1 MLRSRVRVPPL
12 LLLSFDS
19 PRLTEIPPS
28 QNSVARYISYPR
40 RPEGC
45 PSPPPAPARAW
56 CAHVFS
62 GTPGIWARGV
72 PHEFSRVDRRQ
83 VTAYSAPN
91 GPAALDREGHYRL
104 IFEQNGAVQLLVD
117 PTDGRIVE
125 ANPAAASFYG
135 HSQATL
141 HALRITDISILPE
154 REVLQAAELAASVGG
169 HYYGF
174 PHRVASGEV
183 RLVEIY
189 AGPLEI
195 AGRALLHLI
204 VHDVTER
211 VEAVASLRRS
221 EAQVRLFVEHA
232 PAAVAM
238 LDREFRYVLVSQRW
252 LDDHGLGRR
261 DLIGAS
267 HYDIFPAAA
276 WEDVHRR
283 CLGGD
288 IERCAEDLLTRAD
301 GSTEWIQWEIRPW
314 HADTGQI
321 GGIIVFTE
329 IITARKRAEEN
340 ARQLAA
346 ERAAR
351 AADQRAATEWQGT
364 FDAIESGIILADFDG
379 TIARMNRAARELAAR
394 DHAELVGTPLMHA
407 GSSSIWGKAAEL
419 VASARDRR
427 VPIACQVEDPA
438 LGQTWELAATIYEEP
453 GVAPRVIVVARNLTE
468 MIRLQETLRRNE
480 RMSMLGSLAAGVAH
494 EVRNP
499 LFGISST
506 LDAFK
511 ARFADRPEFQRYH
524 AVLGEQV
531 ERLSA
536 LMRDLLEY
544 AKPASIEFTVGP
556 LGPVLEEAVRQC
568 AALASSA
575 EVTVQLDTDR
585 PLPSVRLAA
594 QRLTQVFRNL
604 IENAVQHTPRGG
616 VVSIRAKAREDRGS
630 RWLECRV
637 TDSGP
642 GFPPEDLEKVW
653 EPFYTKR
660 KGGTG
665 LGLALAQRIV
675 EEHDG
680 SVAARNDSTGGGSV
694 LVCLPAID
702 G

>member
-1 MLRSRVRVPPL
+1 M
-12 LLLSFDS
+12 
-19 PRLTEIPPS
+19 
-28 QNSVARYISYPR
+28 
-40 RPEGC
+40 
-45 PSPPPAPARAW
+45 
-56 CAHVFS
+56 
-62 GTPGIWARGV
+62 
-72 PHEFSRVDRRQ
+72 
-83 VTAYSAPN
+83 
-91 GPAALDREGHYRL
+91 
-104 IFEQNGAVQLLVD
+104 FEQNGAVQLVID
-117 PTDGRIVE
+117 PTEGRILE

-135 HSQATL
+135 HSQA
-141 HALRITDISILPE
+141 ALQQMRITDLSVLPE
-154 REVLQAAELAASVGG
+154 PEVLQAAELAASVGG

-195 AGRALLHLI
+195 AGRTLLHLI

-211 VEAVASLRRS
+211 VEAAASLSRS

-238 LDREFRYVLVSQRW
+238 LDRDFRYVLVSQRW

-276 WEDVHRR
+276 WEEVHRR
-283 CLGGD
+283 CLGGEV
-288 IERCAEDLLTRAD
+288 ERCDEDLLTRAD

-314 HADTGQI
+314 HADTGKI

-394 DHAELVGTPLMHA
+394 DQADLLGNPLVQA
-407 GSSSIWGKAAEL
+407 GSSPIWRTAAEL
-419 VASARDRR
+419 VASARDFRA
-427 VPIACQVEDPA
+427 PISCQVEDPA
-438 LGQTWELAATIYEEP
+438 LGQTWELAATIYQEP
-453 GVAPRVIVVARNLTE
+453 GVDPRAIVVARNLTE
-468 MIRLQETLRRNE
+468 IIRLQETTRRNE
-480 RMSMLGSLAAGVAH
+480 RMSMLGSIAAGVAH

-536 LMRDLLEY
+536 LMHDLLEY
-544 AKPASIEFTVGP
+544 AKPAPIEFTVGE
-556 LGPVLEEAVRQC
+556 LGQVLEGAMRQC
-568 AALASSA
+568 AALATS
-575 EVTVQLDTDR
+575 EGVIVQLDTDR
-585 PLPSVRLAA
+585 PLPALRVAPR
-594 QRLTQVFRNL
+594 RLTQVFRNL
-604 IENAVQHTPRGG
+604 IENAIQHTPRGG
-616 VVSIRAKAREDRGS
+616 VVGIQAKTREDRGS

-642 GFPPEDLEKVW
+642 GFPPEDLEKIW

-665 LGLALAQRIV
+665 LGLALVQRIV
-675 EEHDG
+675 EEHSG
-680 SVAARNDSTGGGSV
+680 SVSARNNPGGGGSV

-702 G
+702 S

>member
-1 MLRSRVRVPPL
+1 M
-12 LLLSFDS
+12 
-19 PRLTEIPPS
+19 
-28 QNSVARYISYPR
+28 
-40 RPEGC
+40 
-45 PSPPPAPARAW
+45 
-56 CAHVFS
+56 
-62 GTPGIWARGV
+62 
-72 PHEFSRVDRRQ
+72 
-83 VTAYSAPN
+83 
-91 GPAALDREGHYRL
+91 
-104 IFEQNGAVQLLVD
+104 FEQNGAVQLVID
-117 PTDGRIVE
+117 PTEGRILE

-135 HSQATL
+135 HSQA
-141 HALRITDISILPE
+141 ALQQMRITDLSVLPE
-154 REVLQAAELAASVGG
+154 PEVLQAAELAASVGG

-174 PHRVASGEV
+174 PHRVALGEV

-195 AGRALLHLI
+195 AGRTLLHLI

-211 VEAVASLRRS
+211 VEAAASLSRS

-238 LDREFRYVLVSQRW
+238 LDRDFRYVLVSQRW

-276 WEDVHRR
+276 WEEVHRR
-283 CLGGD
+283 CLGGEV
-288 IERCAEDLLTRAD
+288 ERCDEDLLTRAD

-314 HADTGQI
+314 HADTGKI

-394 DHAELVGTPLMHA
+394 DQADLLGNPLVQA
-407 GSSSIWGKAAEL
+407 GSSPIWRTAAEL
-419 VASARDRR
+419 VASARDFRA
-427 VPIACQVEDPA
+427 PISCQVEDPA
-438 LGQTWELAATIYEEP
+438 LGQTWELAATIYQEP
-453 GVAPRVIVVARNLTE
+453 GVDPRAIVVARNLTE
-468 MIRLQETLRRNE
+468 IIRLQETTRRNE
-480 RMSMLGSLAAGVAH
+480 RMSMLGSIAAGVAH

-536 LMRDLLEY
+536 LMHDLLEY
-544 AKPASIEFTVGP
+544 AKPAPIEFTVGE
-556 LGPVLEEAVRQC
+556 LGQVLEGAMRQC
-568 AALASSA
+568 AALATS
-575 EVTVQLDTDR
+575 EGVIVQLDTDR
-585 PLPSVRLAA
+585 PLPALRVAPR
-594 QRLTQVFRNL
+594 RLTQVFRNL
-604 IENAVQHTPRGG
+604 IENAIQHTPRGG
-616 VVSIRAKAREDRGS
+616 VVGIQAKTREDRGS

-642 GFPPEDLEKVW
+642 GFPPEDLEKIW

-665 LGLALAQRIV
+665 LGLALVQRIV
-675 EEHDG
+675 EEHSG
-680 SVAARNDSTGGGSV
+680 SVSARNNPGGGGSV

-702 G
+702 S